1 MYMDATLKYGCYLL
15 FDRFDL
21 YLPGNMDDIQ
31 PGLGQCTAKIRWS
44 ADPIKAQAQNLQHPS
59 SLELKR
65 SKKSYFHF

>member
-1 MYMDATLKYGCYLL
+1 
-15 FDRFDL
+15 
-21 YLPGNMDDIQ
+21 MDDIQ

-65 SKKSYFHF
+65 SKKILFPFLICFT

>member
-1 MYMDATLKYGCYLL
+1 MDVIFCLT
-15 FDRFDL
+15 D

-65 SKKSYFHF
+65 SKKILFPFLICFT